1 MEAKGMSSSLNY
13 SIIKIREDLNIHKKY
28 FKNYIFNFFEQK
40 LKKITSISLFNKK
53 YFSRLISENISN
65 LQLTKNNYKL

>member
-13 SIIKIREDLNIHKKY
+13 SVIKLQEDLNIHKKY
-28 FKNYIFNFFEQK
+28 FKNYIFNFFKQK
-40 LKKITSISLFNKK
+40 IKKINSKYLFNKK

-65 LQLTKNNYKL
+65 LKLTRNNYKL